1 MKIKTVDDGRAVR
14 TRVGRNGRMLI
25 DVESAVGKLYD
36 GRVEMPYAE
45 VPVREIRDGESGICY
60 SHTYEGVERFYLLPP
75 RPEHVDG
82 SPLSV
87 GRRGGWET
95 SLALPTP
102 APRFYIEL
110 LVEE

>member
-36 GRVEMPYAE
+36 GRVEMPY
-45 VPVREIRDGESGICY
+45 
-60 SHTYEGVERFYLLPP
+60 EGVERLYLLPP
-75 RPEHVDG
+75 QPEHVDG